1 MCTAPE
7 RGGAPKMC
15 ITFLGGFKDKIEV
28 ILSTKRVSPA
38 NSLDLERGPAP
49 RSIAAEF
56 SGETL
61 LVLELQRCQVTHF
74 SQK

>member
-1 MCTAPE
+1 M
-7 RGGAPKMC
+7 GGAPKMC
-15 ITFLGGFKDKIEV
+15 ITFFGGFKDKSEV
-28 ILSTKRVSPA
+28 ISLTERVSPE
-38 NSLDLERGPAP
+38 NSSDLERGTAP

-56 SGETL
+56 SGETR